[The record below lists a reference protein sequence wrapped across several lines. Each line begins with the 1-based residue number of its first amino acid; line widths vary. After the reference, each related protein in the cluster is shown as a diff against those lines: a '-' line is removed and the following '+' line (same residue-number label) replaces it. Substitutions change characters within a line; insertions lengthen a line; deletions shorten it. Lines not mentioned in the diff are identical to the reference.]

1 MSRALLVNPPKE
13 VPLLD
18 WTMRYPPLGL
28 MSIAA
33 SLDGHDVDILDMKV
47 EGLNRKQ
54 LLKRLSGFDIV
65 GVSVLTPSI
74 DSALEICRAAK
85 ECGALTVAG
94 GVHPSLMPEMVGNP
108 EVDLAVRGEGEYTFK
123 EIADGK
129 PIDTIAGISYMDG
142 TRIVHNPDRPPADL
156 GAFPPP
162 RRDLVAKYS
171 GLYTAFGRSLGA
183 LSTARGCPFRCS
195 FCCVPNIWKGYREL
209 SPAEVVSE
217 IARMEHTEIVSFV
230 DDNFCQDMRRVDAIC
245 DLIIRHG
252 LNDRLYSVFSRVDSI
267 VQHPEVVEKMARAN
281 IRVVFI
287 GIEAATQAAL
297 DRMNKKTS
305 ISDIHRACQIL
316 ETNGMIIW
324 AGHIVG
330 NLDDTYEDVEALIQM
345 ARKLPVD
352 IADFTVITP
361 YPGTELYKVARERG
375 LIDEFDFAE
384 YCECEPHMHTPH
396 LSRIEIMELQIKA
409 YLKFYG
415 LRAMAKGG
423 RRWALNKEKRW
434 ILTDNVTGIRS
445 FMKFRRKSA
454 FCFWRTYKETV
465 GKTEGTKIRRYSPL
479 VSTPKVYSLGAGVGA
494 ALITF
499 WVTVLIGRYY
509 GQYSSR
515 PLAFI
520 VADFLFGAALVAFV
534 IAMVATWLAIKSYRR
549 GWIFSVRRRK
559 PSRRTRSIGE
569 ESISN
574 AGLFTAAALG
584 LAVLLIVAVVLAA
597 SSGRLDYHLKEIM
610 VTVIAFLTALPVSH
624 HSVQMVR
631 NGGIDGRRRPG
642 PNTG

>member
-1 MSRALLVNPPKE
+1 MSRVLLINPPKE

-28 MSIAA
+28 MSVAA
-33 SLDGHDVDILDMKV
+33 ALDGHDVDILDMKV
-47 EGLNRKQ
+47 ERLNRKQ
-54 LLKRLSGFDIV
+54 LMRRLSGFDIV

-129 PIDTIAGISYMDG
+129 PIGTIPGISYMDG

-156 GAFPPP
+156 SALPPP
-162 RRDLVAKYS
+162 RRDLVAKYAD
-171 GLYTAFGRSLGA
+171 LYNAFGKSLGA
-183 LSTARGCPFRCS
+183 LSTTRGCPFKCS
-195 FCCVPNIWKGYREL
+195 FCCVPRIWKGYREL
-209 SPAEVVSE
+209 APDEVVAE
-217 IARMEHTEIVSFV
+217 ISRMDYTEIVSIV
-230 DDNFCQDMRRVDAIC
+230 DDNFCQDMRRVDAVC
-245 DLIIRHG
+245 DLIIQQG

-267 VQHPEVVEKMARAN
+267 VQHPEVITKMARAN
-281 IRVVFI
+281 MRVVFI

-305 ISDIHRACQIL
+305 IADIHRACEIL
-316 ETNGMIIW
+316 ETNGMLIW

-330 NLDDTYEDVEALIQM
+330 NLDDTYEDVDALIDM
-345 ARKLPVD
+345 SRKLPVD

-361 YPGTELYKVARERG
+361 YPGTELYRFAREKG

-384 YCECEPHMHTPH
+384 YCECEPHMHTPY
-396 LSRIEIMELQIKA
+396 LSRIEIMELQLKA

-415 LRAMAKGG
+415 LRAMA
-423 RRWALNKEKRW
+423 RRGLRWSRNREKRW
-434 ILTDNVTGIRS
+434 ILTNNLVGIRS

-454 FCFWRTYKETV
+454 FYFWRTYKETV
-465 GKTEGTKIRRYSPL
+465 GKTEDTKIRRHSPL
-479 VSTPKVYSLGAGVGA
+479 VSTPKVYSLGAGIGA

-499 WVTVLIGRYY
+499 WLTVLIGRYY

-520 VADFLFGAALVAFV
+520 IADFLFGAALVAFT
-534 IAMVATWLAIKSYRR
+534 IAIIATWLAIRSYRR

-559 PSRRTRSIGE
+559 PYGRTRSIAE
-569 ESISN
+569 ESLVNS
-574 AGLFTAAALG
+574 GVFTAVALALAALMIIT
-584 LAVLLIVAVVLAA
+584 VLLAA
-597 SSGRLDYHLKEIM
+597 SSARLDYRLKEIL
-610 VTVIAFLTALPVSH
+610 VTVIAFLTALFVSH
-624 HSVQMVR
+624 RSIQLVR
-631 NGGIDGRRRPG
+631 NGAIAGKQHPG
-642 PNTG
+642 SISG

>member
-1 MSRALLVNPPKE
+1 MSRVLLINPPKE

-28 MSIAA
+28 MSLTAA
-33 SLDGHDVDILDMKV
+33 LDGHDVDILDMKV
-47 EGLNRKQ
+47 ERLNRKQ
-54 LLKRLSGFDIV
+54 LLRRLSGFDIV

-94 GVHPSLMPEMVGNP
+94 GAHPTLLPEVVGNP
-108 EVDLAVRGEGEYTFK
+108 EIDIVVRGEGEYTFK
-123 EIADGK
+123 AIADGK
-129 PIDTIAGISYMDG
+129 PIGAIPGISYMDG
-142 TRIVHNPDRPPADL
+142 TRLVHNPDRPPADL
-156 GAFPPP
+156 GALPPP
-162 RRDLVAKYS
+162 RRDLVARYS
-171 GLYTAFGRSLGA
+171 DRYTAFGRSLGA

-209 SPAEVVSE
+209 TPGEVVAE
-217 IARMEHTEIVSFV
+217 IGRMDHTEIVSFV

-245 DLIIRHG
+245 DLIIQQG

-281 IRVVFI
+281 MRVVFI

-305 ISDIHRACQIL
+305 IADVHRACEIL
-316 ETNGMIIW
+316 ETNGMLIW

-330 NLDDTYEDVEALIQM
+330 NLDDTYEDVDALIQM

-361 YPGTELYKVARERG
+361 YPGTELYRLAREKG

-396 LSRIEIMELQIKA
+396 LSRMEIMELQIKA
-409 YLKFYG
+409 YMKFYG

-423 RRWALNKEKRW
+423 GRWSLNREKRW
-434 ILTDNVTGIRS
+434 ILTENVTGIRS

-454 FCFWRTYKETV
+454 FYFWRTYKEMV
-465 GKTEGTKIRRYSPL
+465 GKTEDTKIRRYSPL
-479 VSTPKVYSLGAGVGA
+479 VSTPKVYSLGAGIAA

-499 WVTVLIGRYY
+499 WLTVLIGRYY

-520 VADFLFGAALVAFV
+520 IADFLFSAALVAFT
-534 IAMVATWLAIKSYRR
+534 IALVATWLAIRSYRR
-549 GWIFSVRRRK
+549 GWIFSVRQRK
-559 PSRRTRSIGE
+559 PAGRTRSIGE
-569 ESISN
+569 ESLMNS
-574 AGLFTAAALG
+574 GLFTAIALA
-584 LAVLLIVAVVLAA
+584 LAVLLIAAVLLAA
-597 SSGRLDYHLKEIM
+597 SSAQLDYRLKEIL
-610 VTVIAFLTALPVSH
+610 VTAIAFLTALFVSH
-624 HSVQMVR
+624 HSIQLVR
-631 NGGIDGRRRPG
+631 NGGISRH
-642 PNTG
+642 